1 MKGFIFLTMIFAHT
15 IADYVLQ
22 TDFLAKFKQKKN
34 WESYGDKYRCDY
46 IVILFMHSFM
56 WSFCIHLPLLLLK
69 QEYTLISILIAIH
82 ASIHMI
88 IDDEK
93 ANKLSIN
100 LNVDQLL
107 HLLQII
113 TSFIIYILI

>member
-1 MKGFIFLTMIFAHT
+1 MKGFIFLTMLFAHT

-22 TDFLAKFKQKKN
+22 VDVLAKFKQKKN
-34 WESYGDKYRCDY
+34 WEPYGDKYKYDY
-46 IVILFMHSFM
+46 IVMLFMHSFM

-69 QEYTLISILIAIH
+69 QDYILISYLILIH
-82 ASIHMI
+82 TSFHMI
-88 IDDEK
+88 IDNEK

-100 LNVDQLL
+100 LIVDQAL

-113 TSFIIYILI
+113 TSFIVYIFV